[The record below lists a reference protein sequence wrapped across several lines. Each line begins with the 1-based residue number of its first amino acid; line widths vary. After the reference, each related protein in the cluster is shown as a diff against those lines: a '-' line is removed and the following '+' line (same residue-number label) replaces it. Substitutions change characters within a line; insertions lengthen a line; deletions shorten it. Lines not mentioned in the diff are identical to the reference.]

1 MSKSHGGVSS
11 LGGWLYA
18 DLMLI
23 LFIGILSQVALPPKK
38 VVDVE
43 PTLTSTPTPTV
54 TPTIRPTVL
63 ARIGRDYKTVNLRTT
78 PSMEGDIQGELLQDA
93 FVYVLDAQGDWANV
107 VITTFIRADLLRA
120 PNDAVF
126 STPLAPTPSPTV
138 YIPQGP
144 TPTATAL
151 PSLSR
156 ENITFTVPM
165 ARSLSTAGSRD
176 VQIQFRDQVSEKLK
190 ETLADKGIPS
200 DVRIGMVLA
209 FGGSA
214 GGSLG
219 QGIDTAR
226 RTQAILQQTLSDEVS
241 DRFQSTRFENFF
253 DTRIPIDNVQLWVYV
268 YVN

>member
-1 MSKSHGGVSS
+1 MSNKHGGLAG

-18 DLMLI
+18 DLLLI
-23 LFIGILSQVALPPKK
+23 LFVGMLTQLPIPQ
-38 VVDVE
+38 
-43 PTLTSTPTPTV
+43 PTSTLNPTPTPTV

-63 ARIGRDYKTVNLRTT
+63 ARVGRESETVSLRTT
-78 PSMEGDIQGELLQDA
+78 PSINGDIQGELRSDSSL
-93 FVYVLDAQGDWANV
+93 YVVDETGEWASI
-107 VITTFIRADLLRA
+107 VITTFVRADLLRE
-120 PNDAVF
+120 PNDPVF
-126 STPLAPTPSPTV
+126 LTPLPVTEMPEAERTV
-138 YIPQGP
+138 GP

-165 ARSLSTAGSRD
+165 ARSLSTASSRD

-219 QGIDTAR
+219 KGIDTAR

-241 DRFQSTRFENFF
+241 DRFQSTRFETFF